1 MKNFFRAREENFL
14 KHLTSHA
21 TNRRHK
27 KATHG
32 ILSPP
37 HKTTMTAEEEEE
49 EEEEGEEEWTTLK
62 HRHETKV
69 PSLSSCEE
77 EEEDGTTCVSSV
89 SEAIDIA
96 LGAFESRA
104 EMYSQVKRAHGDVLD
119 RVRRGERGESS
130 SSVAFVEYEKSLAA
144 FASDMNEL
152 NGKLKRVLQYLAR
165 EEEEKEEEEDEK
177 RVCFQLLKSVQ
188 EQEKEKLRLTTVEM
202 ALKTHYE
209 MKNWSWQQDGYVE
222 EEEREEREEEKENA
236 SSASAL
242 KPSWATYVDG
252 EKNDAYEGQ
261 RKCCEEAPEP
271 TKIEFENAMK
281 ETTVGLEN
289 CIQTINDAREE
300 LLEIKASFLSL

>member
-1 MKNFFRAREENFL
+1 
-14 KHLTSHA
+14 
-21 TNRRHK
+21 
-27 KATHG
+27 
-32 ILSPP
+32 
-37 HKTTMTAEEEEE
+37 MTAEEEEGE
-49 EEEEGEEEWTTLK
+49 EEEEEEEEEWTTLK
-62 HRHETKV
+62 HRHETNV
-69 PSLSSCEE
+69 PPSLSSYEEE

-96 LGAFESRA
+96 LRAFESRA
-104 EMYSQVKRAHGDVLD
+104 EMYSRVKRAHGDVLE

-152 NGKLKRVLQYLAR
+152 NGKLKHVLQYLAR
-165 EEEEKEEEEDEK
+165 EEEEEEKEEEDEK

-209 MKNWSWQQDGYVE
+209 MKNWSWQQDGYVEE

-300 LLEIKASFLSL
+300 LLEIKASYLSL

>member
-1 MKNFFRAREENFL
+1 
-14 KHLTSHA
+14 
-21 TNRRHK
+21 
-27 KATHG
+27 
-32 ILSPP
+32 
-37 HKTTMTAEEEEE
+37 MTAKEEEEE
-49 EEEEGEEEWTTLK
+49 EEEEEEWTTLK
-62 HRHETKV
+62 HRHETNV
-69 PSLSSCEE
+69 PPSLSSYEE

-96 LGAFESRA
+96 LRAFESRA
-104 EMYSQVKRAHGDVLD
+104 EMYSRVKRAHGDVLE

-152 NGKLKRVLQYLAR
+152 NGKLKHVLQYLAR

-202 ALKTHYE
+202 ALKAHYE
-209 MKNWSWQQDGYVE
+209 MKNWSWQQDGYVEE

-242 KPSWATYVDG
+242 KPSWATYIDG

>member
-1 MKNFFRAREENFL
+1 
-14 KHLTSHA
+14 
-21 TNRRHK
+21 
-27 KATHG
+27 
-32 ILSPP
+32 
-37 HKTTMTAEEEEE
+37 MTAKEEEE
-49 EEEEGEEEWTTLK
+49 EEEWTTLK

-69 PSLSSCEE
+69 PSISSDD
-77 EEEDGTTCVSSV
+77 EEDGTTFVSSV

-96 LGAFESRA
+96 LRAFESRA
-104 EMYSQVKRAHGDVLD
+104 EMYSRVKRTHGDVLE
-119 RVRRGERGESS
+119 RLRRGERGESS

-152 NGKLKRVLQYLAR
+152 NRKLKRVLQYLER
-165 EEEEKEEEEDEK
+165 EEEEEEEDEK

-271 TKIEFENAMK
+271 TKIEFENAIK

>member
-1 MKNFFRAREENFL
+1 MKEFFEKLLFSRRKFSQ
-14 KHLTSHA
+14 TSHHHK
-21 TNRRHK
+21 TNRRQQR
-27 KATHG
+27 
-32 ILSPP
+32 ILSRAL
-37 HKTTMTAEEEEE
+37 KTTMTAKEE
-49 EEEEGEEEWTTLK
+49 EEEWTTLK
-62 HRHETKV
+62 HRHETNV
-69 PSLSSCEE
+69 PPSLSSYEE

-96 LGAFESRA
+96 LRAFESRA
-104 EMYSQVKRAHGDVLD
+104 EMYSRVKRAHGDVLE

-152 NGKLKRVLQYLAR
+152 NGKLKHVLQYLAR

-202 ALKTHYE
+202 ALKAHYE
-209 MKNWSWQQDGYVE
+209 MKNWSWQQDGYVEE

>member
-1 MKNFFRAREENFL
+1 LQEFFEKLQSRDEE
-14 KHLTSHA
+14 TR
-21 TNRRHK
+21 NRQPDNEQRQKIK
-27 KATHG
+27 KRDR

-49 EEEEGEEEWTTLK
+49 WTTLK
-62 HRHETKV
+62 HQRETNV
-69 PSLSSCEE
+69 PPSLSSYEEE

-96 LGAFESRA
+96 LRAFESRA
-104 EMYSQVKRAHGDVLD
+104 EMYSRVKRAHGDVLE

-152 NGKLKRVLQYLAR
+152 NGKLKHVLQYLAR
-165 EEEEKEEEEDEK
+165 EEEEEKEEEDEK

-209 MKNWSWQQDGYVE
+209 MKNWSWQQDGYVEE

>member
-1 MKNFFRAREENFL
+1 MKEFFEKLLFSRRKFSQ
-14 KHLTSHA
+14 TSRRHK
-21 TNRRHK
+21 TNRRQRR
-27 KATHG
+27 
-32 ILSPP
+32 ILSRAL
-37 HKTTMTAEEEEE
+37 KTTMTAKEEEEE
-49 EEEEGEEEWTTLK
+49 EEEEEWTTLK
-62 HRHETKV
+62 HRHETNV
-69 PSLSSCEE
+69 PPSLSSYEE

-96 LGAFESRA
+96 LRAFESRA
-104 EMYSQVKRAHGDVLD
+104 EMYSRVKRAHGDVLE

-152 NGKLKRVLQYLAR
+152 NGKLKHVLQYLAR

-209 MKNWSWQQDGYVE
+209 MKNWSWQQDGYVEE

>member
-1 MKNFFRAREENFL
+1 
-14 KHLTSHA
+14 
-21 TNRRHK
+21 
-27 KATHG
+27 
-32 ILSPP
+32 
-37 HKTTMTAEEEEE
+37 MTAKEEEEE
-49 EEEEGEEEWTTLK
+49 EEEEEWTTLK
-62 HRHETKV
+62 HRHETNV
-69 PSLSSCEE
+69 PPSLSSYEEEE

-96 LGAFESRA
+96 LRAFESRA
-104 EMYSQVKRAHGDVLD
+104 ELYSRVKRAHGDVLE

-152 NGKLKRVLQYLAR
+152 NGKLKHVLQYLAR

-209 MKNWSWQQDGYVE
+209 MKNWSWQQDGYVGE

-242 KPSWATYVDG
+242 KPSWATYIDG

>member
-1 MKNFFRAREENFL
+1 MCGCVVKETVERI
-14 KHLTSHA
+14 
-21 TNRRHK
+21 K
-27 KATHG
+27 KATQNS
-32 ILSPP
+32 LPLP
-37 HKTTMTAEEEEE
+37 HKTTMTAKEEEEE
-49 EEEEGEEEWTTLK
+49 EEEWTTLK
-62 HRHETKV
+62 HQHEAKV
-69 PSLSSCEE
+69 PPSLSSYEE

-104 EMYSQVKRAHGDVLD
+104 EMYSQVKRAHGDVLE

-165 EEEEKEEEEDEK
+165 EEEEEKEEEDEK

-209 MKNWSWQQDGYVE
+209 MKNWSWQQDGYVEE

>member
-1 MKNFFRAREENFL
+1 
-14 KHLTSHA
+14 
-21 TNRRHK
+21 
-27 KATHG
+27 
-32 ILSPP
+32 
-37 HKTTMTAEEEEE
+37 MTAEEEEE
-49 EEEEGEEEWTTLK
+49 EEKEWTTLK
-62 HRHETKV
+62 HRHEAKV
-69 PSLSSCEE
+69 PSISSDE

-104 EMYSQVKRAHGDVLD
+104 EMYSQVKRAHGDVLE
-119 RVRRGERGESS
+119 RLRRGERGESS
-130 SSVAFVEYEKSLAA
+130 SSVAFVEYEESLAA

-152 NGKLKRVLQYLAR
+152 NGKLKRVLQYLGD
-165 EEEEKEEEEDEK
+165 ELEEEKEEEEEDEK

-289 CIQTINDAREE
+289 CIQTINAAREE

>member
-1 MKNFFRAREENFL
+1 MCARVVFFFLTFLTLKDMKE
-14 KHLTSHA
+14 K
-21 TNRRHK
+21 
-27 KATHG
+27 
-32 ILSPP
+32 
-37 HKTTMTAEEEEE
+37 EEE
-49 EEEEGEEEWTTLK
+49 EEEWTTLK
-62 HRHETKV
+62 HQRETNV
-69 PSLSSCEE
+69 PPSLSSYEEE

-96 LGAFESRA
+96 LRAFESRA
-104 EMYSQVKRAHGDVLD
+104 EMYSRVKRAHGDVLE

-152 NGKLKRVLQYLAR
+152 NGKLKHVLQYLAR
-165 EEEEKEEEEDEK
+165 EEEEEEKEEEDEK

-209 MKNWSWQQDGYVE
+209 MKNWSWQQDGYVEE

-300 LLEIKASFLSL
+300 LLEIKASYLSL